1 MRPVPIS
8 NPPNPWAST
17 EIEYVEG
24 APEVKL
30 EVFEDQTRQILAKN
44 DSPDVG
50 FTYSVNPYRG
60 CFHACAYCY
69 ARPSH
74 EYLSLGAGT
83 DFDRK
88 IVVKLKA
95 AELLRA
101 AFRKRSWRKET
112 VVFSGVTD
120 CYQPLEASYRLTR
133 ACLEVCVEH
142 ANPAAI
148 ITKSALVERDV
159 DVLVALARVASLF
172 VTVSIPFWDAER
184 ARAIEPYVA
193 TPARRLRV
201 IETLAKAGLNVGVN
215 VAPIIPGLND
225 QDIPKILAAARDAG
239 ATRAGCVLVRLPG
252 SVKQVFEQRLRG
264 ALPLVADRVLHRIR
278 ETRGG
283 QLYDPRFGTR
293 GRGEGTY
300 ADTIRTLFET
310 TAARL
315 GFERGGMGMDS
326 TALSFPSGTLE
337 GFPNPPA
344 MVRGEQSS
352 PAPHAS
358 YDVEDVKDDREAPVA
373 ERKAR
378 RRLGG
383 SQAQL
388 TLAIELGGRD
398 DGGAPAAKVRA

>member
-8 NPPNPWAST
+8 NPPNPWATT
-17 EIEYVEG
+17 EVEYLEG

-30 EVFEDQTRQILAKN
+30 QVFADGTRQILAKN

-74 EYLSLGAGT
+74 EYLSMGAGT

-88 IVVKLKA
+88 IVVKLRA

-101 AFRKRSWRKET
+101 AFAKKSWRRET

-133 ACLEVCVEH
+133 ACLEVCVAA

-159 DVLVALARVASLF
+159 DVLGELARVASVF
-172 VTVSIPFWDAER
+172 VTVSIPFWDPER

-201 IETLAKAGLNVGVN
+201 IETLARAGLPVGVN

-239 ATRAGCVLVRLPG
+239 ATRAGCVLLRLPG
-252 SVKQVFEQRLRG
+252 SVKQVFEERLRA
-264 ALPLVADRVLHRIR
+264 ALPLTAERVLHRIR

-283 QLYDPRFGTR
+283 QLYDPRFGKR

-300 ADTIRTLFET
+300 AETIRSLFET

-315 GFERGGMGMDS
+315 GFERGMEMGDS
-326 TALSFPSGTLE
+326 AASGQTS
-337 GFPNPPA
+337 G
-344 MVRGEQSS
+344 
-352 PAPHAS
+352 
-358 YDVEDVKDDREAPVA
+358 DVEDVKDDRQAAVA
-373 ERKAR
+373 ERVVGR
-378 RRLGG
+378 RP
-383 SQAQL
+383 QTQL
-388 TLAIELGGRD
+388 TLGFEPGGRH
-398 DGGAPAAKVRA
+398 DGGAPSPKVRP

>member
-1 MRPVPIS
+1 MGGLRPVS
-8 NPPNPWAST
+8 NPPNPWLST
-17 EIEYVEG
+17 EVEYLDEIPD
-24 APEVKL
+24 AKL
-30 EVFEDQTRQILAKN
+30 EVYEDHTREILSSN

-50 FTYSVNPYRG
+50 FTWSVNPYRG

-74 EYLSLGAGT
+74 EYLSFGAGT

-88 IVVKLKA
+88 IMVKLRA

-101 AFRKRSWRKET
+101 AFAKKSWRKET
-112 VVFSGVTD
+112 VAFSGVTD

-148 ITKSALVERDV
+148 ITKSALIERDV
-159 DVLVALARVASLF
+159 DVLAQLARVASVF
-172 VTVSIPFWDAER
+172 VTVSIPFWDPER

-201 IETLAKAGLNVGVN
+201 IETLARAGLAVGVN

-239 ATRAGCVLVRLPG
+239 ARSAGHVLLRLPG
-252 SVKQVFEQRLRG
+252 SVKQVFEERLRA
-264 ALPLVADRVLHRIR
+264 ALPLQADRVLHRIR

-300 ADTIRTLFET
+300 AEAIRTLFET

-315 GFERGGMGMDS
+315 GFQRGGMGMDS
-326 TALSFPSGTLE
+326 DALSYE
-337 GFPNPPA
+337 
-344 MVRGEQSS
+344 
-352 PAPHAS
+352 
-358 YDVEDVKDDREAPVA
+358 VEDVKHDREP
-373 ERKAR
+373 
-378 RRLGG
+378 
-383 SQAQL
+383 
-388 TLAIELGGRD
+388 
-398 DGGAPAAKVRA
+398 

>member
-1 MRPVPIS
+1 MFSDTWDGVRPVAIS
-8 NPPNPWAST
+8 NPPNPWATT
-17 EIEYVEG
+17 EVEYLEG

-30 EVFEDQTRQILAKN
+30 EVFADQTRQILAKN

-88 IVVKLKA
+88 ITVKLRA

-101 AFRKRSWRKET
+101 AFAKKSWRKET

-133 ACLEVCVEH
+133 ACLEVCVAH

-148 ITKSALVERDV
+148 ITKSALIERDV
-159 DVLVALARVASLF
+159 DVLIELARAASVF

-201 IETLAKAGLNVGVN
+201 IETLARAGLPVGVN

-252 SVKQVFEQRLRG
+252 SVKQVFEQRLRQ

-283 QLYDPRFGTR
+283 QLYDSRFGTR
-293 GRGEGTY
+293 GRGEGSY
-300 ADTIRTLFET
+300 ADIIRTLFDT

-315 GFERGGMGMDS
+315 GFGENPGMGM
-326 TALSFPSGTLE
+326 AGE
-337 GFPNPPA
+337 PA
-344 MVRGEQSS
+344 SR
-352 PAPHAS
+352 
-358 YDVEDVKDDREAPVA
+358 DVDDVQDDREAAVA
-373 ERKAR
+373 QRKPR
-378 RRLGG
+378 RG
-383 SQAQL
+383 SHTQL
-388 TLAIELGGRD
+388 TLGFEPGRGH
-398 DGGAPAAKVRA
+398 DGGPPAAKVRA

>member
-1 MRPVPIS
+1 MRPVPLS
-8 NPPNPWAST
+8 NPPNPWATT
-17 EIEYVEG
+17 EVEYLDG
-24 APEVKL
+24 APEVRL
-30 EVFEDQTRQILAKN
+30 EVYEDHTRQILSKN

-50 FTYSVNPYRG
+50 FTWSVNPYRG

-74 EYLSLGAGT
+74 EYLSWGAGT

-88 IVVKLKA
+88 IVVKPQA
-95 AELLRA
+95 PELLRA
-101 AFRKRSWRKET
+101 AFKKRTWKKET

-133 ACLEVCVEH
+133 ACLEVCVAF

-148 ITKSALVERDV
+148 ITKSPLIERDL
-159 DVLVALARVASLF
+159 DVLRELARVASVF
-172 VTVSIPFWDAER
+172 VTVSVPFWDQER

-193 TPARRLRV
+193 TPARRLRT
-201 IETLAKAGLNVGVN
+201 IETLARAGLSVGVN

-252 SVKQVFEQRLRG
+252 SVKQVFEERLRA
-264 ALPLVADRVLHRIR
+264 ALPLTVDRVLHRIR

-283 QLYDPRFGTR
+283 RLYDPRFGTR

-300 ADTIRTLFET
+300 AEMIRMLFET

-315 GFERGGMGMDS
+315 GFDQERNPGMGS
-326 TALSFPSGTLE
+326 A
-337 GFPNPPA
+337 PPA
-344 MVRGEQSS
+344 MSSGGQS
-352 PAPHAS
+352 PPPLHAS
-358 YDVEDVKDDREAPVA
+358 GMEMGDSANDGAGSGNVEDVEDDRQAPVA
-373 ERKAR
+373 KREAR
-378 RRLGG
+378 AG

-388 TLAIELGGRD
+388 SLDLEPGRRD
-398 DGGAPAAKVRA
+398 DRGAPAAKVRP

>member
-1 MRPVPIS
+1 MFSGRSKGVRPVAIS
-8 NPPNPWAST
+8 NPPNPWATT
-17 EIEYVEG
+17 EVEYLEG

-30 EVFEDQTRQILAKN
+30 EVFEDRTQQILAKN

-101 AFRKRSWRKET
+101 AFAKKTWRKET

-133 ACLEVCVEH
+133 ACLEVCVAF

-148 ITKSALVERDV
+148 ITKSALIERDV
-159 DVLVALARVASLF
+159 DLLVELGRVASAF
-172 VTVSIPFWDAER
+172 VTVSIPFWDPER

-201 IETLAKAGLNVGVN
+201 IETLARAGLAVGVN

-252 SVKQVFEQRLRG
+252 SVKQVFEERLRA
-264 ALPLVADRVLHRIR
+264 ALPLAADRVLHRIR

-283 QLYDPRFGTR
+283 RLYDPRFGAR

-300 ADTIRTLFET
+300 AEMIRSLFET

-315 GFERGGMGMDS
+315 GFERGMQMGDGDGDG
-326 TALSFPSGTLE
+326 AGSGQTS
-337 GFPNPPA
+337 G
-344 MVRGEQSS
+344 
-352 PAPHAS
+352 
-358 YDVEDVKDDREAPVA
+358 DVEHVQDDRQAAVPQRE
-373 ERKAR
+373 AR
-378 RRLGG
+378 RPYT
-383 SQAQL
+383 QL
-388 TLAIELGGRD
+388 SLPIDLGGRD
-398 DGGAPAAKVRA
+398 DGGAPAAKVRP